1 MNYRADEVVKEAK
14 KYVPSVILSTV
25 DTTLTKDEE
34 AQCQKICDDLGVT
47 YRIRPWED

>member
-1 MNYRADEVVKEAK
+1 MLAFAK
-14 KYVPSVILSTV
+14 DARQYVPHVVLSTV
-25 DTTLTKDEE
+25 DTTLTIEEE

>member
-1 MNYRADEVVKEAK
+1 MLDFAK
-14 KYVPSVILSTV
+14 KVKQYVSKVVFTTV

-34 AQCQKICDDLGVT
+34 AQCQKICEDLGVT